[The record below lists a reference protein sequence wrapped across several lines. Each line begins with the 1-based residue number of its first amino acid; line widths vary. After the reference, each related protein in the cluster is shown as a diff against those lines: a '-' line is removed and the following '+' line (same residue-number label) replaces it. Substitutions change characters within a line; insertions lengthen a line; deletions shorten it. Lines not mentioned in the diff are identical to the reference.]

1 MTEKVLNRYLKV
13 EPITH
18 EGFMA
23 SQRETYEEI
32 GVVVAKDD
40 SITDIPLGAL
50 VFFDSYMAKKYPV
63 KGDDMKFQW
72 FVHYSEIVKYDVDPE
87 VSK

>member
-1 MTEKVLNRYLKV
+1 MIEKVLNNYLKV

-32 GVVVAKDD
+32 GVVVSKDD

-50 VFFDSYMAKKYPV
+50 VYFDSYMAKKYPV
-63 KGDDMKFQW
+63 KGDDTKFQW
-72 FVHYSEIVKYDVDPE
+72 FVSYSEIVKCE
-87 VSK
+87 IENETL